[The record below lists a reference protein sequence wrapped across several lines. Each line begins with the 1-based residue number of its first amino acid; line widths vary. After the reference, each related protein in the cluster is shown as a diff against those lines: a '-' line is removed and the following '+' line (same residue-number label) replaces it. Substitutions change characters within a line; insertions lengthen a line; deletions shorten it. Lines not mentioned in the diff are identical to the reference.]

1 MMPEQ
6 TELFNISDYTDREI
20 YTHLDHG
27 VSPRSTRRKQP
38 KRRKAIALPVSV
50 TIKNGDS
57 YTRYQINPES
67 PDETETT
74 FLEIL
79 KSQPF
84 KRSGNDKK

>member
-1 MMPEQ
+1 MKK
-6 TELFNISDYTDREI
+6 L
-20 YTHLDHG
+20 
-27 VSPRSTRRKQP
+27 
-38 KRRKAIALPVSV
+38 IALPVSV
-50 TIKNGDS
+50 TMKQGDS

-84 KRSGNDKK
+84 KRFGNDKK